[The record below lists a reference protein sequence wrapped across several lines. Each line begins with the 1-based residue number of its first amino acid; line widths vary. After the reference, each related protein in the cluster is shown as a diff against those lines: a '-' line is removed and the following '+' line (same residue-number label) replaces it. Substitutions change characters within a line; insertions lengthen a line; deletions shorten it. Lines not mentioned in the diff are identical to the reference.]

1 MAAFDPTHHAFQ
13 TGVEAFHLKGGQ
25 YPAEPSAYYEKDAKY
40 ARGHCHTLAEI
51 EKGKFSSY
59 LLLRQSLRFAQTPK
73 LYATVC
79 AFTTQTDTE

>member
-1 MAAFDPTHHAFQ
+1 MAAFDPTHHVFQ

-25 YPAEPSAYYEKDAKY
+25 YPAATSSYNTKDAKY
-40 ARGHCHTLAEI
+40 ARGHGHTSAEI
-51 EKGKFSSY
+51 EKGKFSY